1 MGVIAI
7 IVMGVRV
14 VDAIFIIIGIFKLL
28 LLILHIALSFFI
40 VF

>member
-1 MGVIAI
+1 MGVIVI

-14 VDAIFIIIGIFKLL
+14 VAAIIIIIGIFKLL
-28 LLILHIALSFFI
+28 LPILHIALSFCM

>member
-1 MGVIAI
+1 MGVIVI

-14 VDAIFIIIGIFKLL
+14 VVAINIITGIFKLS
-28 LLILHIALSFFI
+28 LLILHVALSFFM